1 MNVVTRISS
10 VVLALGLVA
19 SPAAAQLLNDPVY
32 VNPNMGTGLAIAG
45 DIGYGV
51 NNASGKNTSYNGRVT
66 LGLPMVQ
73 FTLGAGMY
81 HQKAVGAAPSVNT
94 ANFMGQA
101 ALKVLGSTPMMPV
114 NVAIFA
120 GAGYASKSG
129 LKTTT
134 VPAGVAIGLKLPSP
148 GVSVEPWIAPR
159 INYLHSSVST
169 GGVSASNSTT
179 KFGISGGVNVDLP
192 GGFGLQ
198 AAADY
203 LAISGGSPF
212 LISGGLHYAFSVPGL
227 GMAGM

>member
-32 VNPNMGTGLAIAG
+32 INPNMGTGLSIAG

-51 NNASGKNTSYNGRVT
+51 NNASGKATSFNGRAT
-66 LGLPMVQ
+66 LGLPMFQV
-73 FTLGAGMY
+73 TLGGGVMRP
-81 HQKAVGAAPSVNT
+81 KGGGT
-94 ANFMGQA
+94 TIANFMGQA
-101 ALKVLGSTPMMPV
+101 GLKVLGSTPAMPV

-129 LKTTT
+129 DKTTT
-134 VPAGVAIGLKLPSP
+134 IPAGVAIGLKLPSP
-148 GVSVEPWIAPR
+148 GVSVEPWVAPR
-159 INYLHSSVST
+159 INYIHFSPATGTSSSE
-169 GGVSASNSTT
+169 T
-179 KFGISGGVNVDLP
+179 KFGVSGGVNVNLP
-192 GGFGLQ
+192 GGFGFQ

-203 LAISGGSPF
+203 IARSSVAGVSMAPLV
-212 LISGGLHYAFSVPGL
+212 ISGGLHYTFSVPGL

>member
-32 VNPNMGTGLAIAG
+32 VSPNGGTGLTLAG
-45 DIGYGV
+45 DVGYGM
-51 NNASGKNTSYNGRVT
+51 NNASGKNSSFNGRVT
-66 LGLPMVQ
+66 LGLPMFQV
-73 FTLGAGMY
+73 TVGAGMF

-129 LKTTT
+129 VKSTT
-134 VPAGVAIGLKLPSP
+134 VPAGVAIGLKFPSP
-148 GVSVEPWIAPR
+148 GVSVEPWVAPR
-159 INYLHSSVST
+159 INYAHVSA
-169 GGVSASNSTT
+169 GGVSANQT
-179 KFGISGGVNVDLP
+179 KFGISGGLNIDLP
-192 GGFGLQ
+192 VGFGFQ

-203 LAISGGSPF
+203 LNISGGSPI
-212 LISGGLHYAFSVPGL
+212 LISGGLHYKFSVPGL

>member
-1 MNVVTRISS
+1 MNVVSRISS

-32 VNPNMGTGLAIAG
+32 INPNMGTGLSIAG

-51 NNASGKNTSYNGRVT
+51 NNASGKNTSFNGRVT
-66 LGLPMVQ
+66 LGLPMFQV
-73 FTLGAGMY
+73 TVGGGMY
-81 HQKAVGAAPSVNT
+81 HQKAVGTNPSVNT

-101 ALKVLGSTPMMPV
+101 AVKVLGSTPMMPV
-114 NVAIFA
+114 NVTLFA

-129 LKTTT
+129 VKTAT

-159 INYLHSSVST
+159 INYEHISF
-169 GGVSASNSTT
+169 GGTIPSASET

-192 GGFGLQ
+192 AGFGFQ

-203 LAISGGSPF
+203 LARGSGVSPF
-212 LISGGLHYAFSVPGL
+212 LISGGLHYTFSVPGL
-227 GMAGM
+227 GMPGM